1 MWSKIGLLLVLEFIF
16 LLHFCWKDKILPM
29 KEPMN
34 DLTQENGING
44 TESQKYVI

>member
-16 LLHFCWKDKILPM
+16 FLLLFCWKDEILPM

-34 DLTQENGING
+34 DLTQEHGING
-44 TESQKYVI
+44 TES